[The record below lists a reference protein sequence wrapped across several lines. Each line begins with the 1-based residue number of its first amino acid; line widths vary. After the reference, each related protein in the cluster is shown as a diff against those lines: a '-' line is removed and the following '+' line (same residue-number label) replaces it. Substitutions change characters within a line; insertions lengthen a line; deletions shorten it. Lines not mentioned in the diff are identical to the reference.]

1 MIGILVVTH
10 GNFAHEIVKS
20 GELIIGPQ
28 HDYKTLGLLHGDN
41 IDKFKEYVE
50 GAVKTLND
58 GDGVLMF
65 VDIYGGSPF
74 NAAAMGM
81 HNLSNEV
88 NLECIIG
95 VNLPM
100 VLEAFLSRDNYDLQ
114 GLKKYILDL
123 GVNSI
128 KDLKEELKG

>member
-1 MIGILVVTH
+1 VIGILVVTH

-28 HDYKTLGLLHGDN
+28 KNYKTLGLLHGDN
-41 IDKFKEYVE
+41 IDKFKED
-50 GAVKTLND
+50 VKNAIETLND
-58 GDGVLMF
+58 GDGVLVF

-74 NAAAMGM
+74 NAAAMSM

-100 VLEAFLSRDNYDLQ
+100 ILESFLIRESYDLQ
-114 GLKKYILDL
+114 GLKKNILDL
-123 GVNSI
+123 GINSI
-128 KDLKEELKG
+128 KDLKEELKD